1 MLLPIVLRLFAR
13 LSGVPTYTG
22 IELSLATRF
31 FLFQIVQNFF
41 VLTIISGGS
50 SEITDFAESIANNPT
65 SLPGIIAVAIPKV
78 RSSACRENSPCS
90 LNLFHPS

>member
-13 LSGVPTYTG
+13 LSGVPTYT
-22 IELSLATRF
+22 ELSFLATRF